1 MIMGLSGGIG
11 ELALGLLAGKGLS
24 FGVSLIAL
32 SQGQGYIDLTYIPM
46 NFTVFILITSFIVG
60 VVTGIY
66 PAQRAKHISA
76 LNALRYE

>member
-11 ELALGLLAGKGLS
+11 GLTLGFLVGKGLS
-24 FGVSLIAL
+24 FLVSAVAI
-32 SQGQGYIDLTYIPM
+32 SQGQGYLDLTYIPWS
-46 NFTVFILITSFIVG
+46 FTVFILITSFIVG
-60 VVTGIY
+60 VVTGLY